1 MAKSQETY
9 RKKEKTKKRLQK
21 RREKEQQ
28 REEKR
33 LAGNEPTSFEDMLAY
48 VDEYGNITDTPPDPT
63 RKKEKINAAD
73 IDVSV
78 PRLSE
83 TEDDPSLPRTGKVT
97 FFNHEKGFGFIED
110 SQTQQRVFV
119 HINQL
124 SEPIDENDT
133 VTFMAV
139 DSPKGKQAEEVKK
152 I

>member
-9 RKKEKTKKRLQK
+9 SKKEKTKKRLQK

-28 REEKR
+28 REERR
-33 LAGNEPTSFEDMLAY
+33 LAGNAPTAFEDMIAY
-48 VDEYGNITDTPPDPT
+48 VDEHGNITSTPPDPN

-78 PRLSE
+78 PKTSE
-83 TEDDPSLPRTGKVT
+83 VEDPTAPRTGKVT

-110 SQTQQRVFV
+110 NANQHRIFV
-119 HINQL
+119 HVNQL
-124 SEPIDENDT
+124 TETINENDQ
-133 VTFMAV
+133 VSFVAV
-139 DSPKGKQAEEVKK
+139 DTPKGKQAESVKK

>member
-9 RKKEKTKKRLQK
+9 SKKEKTKKRLQK

-33 LAGNEPTSFEDMLAY
+33 LLGNTPTSFEDMLAY
-48 VDEYGNITDTPPDPT
+48 VDEYGNITTTPPDPN

-78 PRLSE
+78 PKLSE
-83 TEDDPSLPRTGKVT
+83 TADDPSIPRTGRVT
-97 FFNHEKGFGFIED
+97 FFNHEKGYGFIED
-110 SQTQQRVFV
+110 SQNQHRVFV

-124 SEPIDENDT
+124 SEPIEENDQ
-133 VTFMAV
+133 VSFFAV
-139 DSPKGKQAEEVKK
+139 DSPKGKQAEQVKK